1 MTAKFSRDMS
11 GIGFRVKGHIIDAA
25 AVILTAVVVLE
36 RGEEGCSRFYL

>member
-25 AVILTAVVVLE
+25 AVILTA
-36 RGEEGCSRFYL
+36 GCGFGAWR